1 MHMRFFIGTDIGTT
15 HTKAIAL
22 QSDGFVLASAM
33 HGYTPITD
41 DTGKHELDPETVFQ
55 AVLNVL
61 QEVVQQLA
69 LKTDLQ
75 HLSGIAF
82 SSAMHSLI
90 ALDENFQ
97 PLSNC
102 ITWADLR
109 SSAQAERLKQ
119 EGLAMDL
126 YMHTGTPVH
135 PMSPLCKLI
144 WLRETDPVLH
154 QQAAK
159 FTGIKE
165 YVLHRLTGRNVTDLS
180 IASATGLFDIR
191 ARTWYGPALQ
201 LAGIDEGRL
210 FAPVITRHIISGLK
224 PAYARMTG
232 IPSQTPVVV
241 GASDGCLANLG
252 SNALEPG
259 DLSITIGTSG
269 AVRAVT
275 STPATDRGS
284 RVFNYI
290 LDDDHF
296 VCGGPLNNGGALVE
310 WYAAHFLQRNIR
322 DAGVMEWFMQQAASV
337 TAGAEGLLFLPY
349 VRGERAPVWDSMAR
363 GALVGMDHRHTQA
376 HAMRAVLEGINYAVC
391 DIAQAVQQT
400 VGKANRIFVSG
411 GFIHS
416 PQWVQWLCNLLG
428 QKLVVTGS
436 ADASAM
442 GAAIMGFMAT
452 GEISKLSEARKFF
465 REEAV
470 YEPDAADHA
479 ILQQYFTI
487 YAQLYG
493 QLRPGFQALGKLRN
507 K

>member
-1 MHMRFFIGTDIGTT
+1 MRFFIGTDIGTT

-33 HGYTPITD
+33 RGYTPLTD
-41 DTGKHELDPETVFQ
+41 DSGSHELDPETVFQ
-55 AVLNVL
+55 AVLDVL

-69 LKTDLQ
+69 QKTDLQ
-75 HLSGIAF
+75 QLSGIAF

-90 ALDENFQ
+90 ALDENYQ

-109 SSAQAERLKQ
+109 SSAQAERLKA
-119 EGLAMDL
+119 EGLATDL
-126 YMHTGTPVH
+126 YRHTGTPLH

-144 WLRETDPVLH
+144 WLRETNPALH
-154 QQAAK
+154 QQASK

-165 YVLHRLTGRNVTDLS
+165 YVLHRLTGRVVTDIS

-191 ARTWYGPALQ
+191 ERTWYEPALQ
-201 LAGIDEGRL
+201 LAGIDEERL
-210 FAPVITRHIISGLK
+210 FEPVITHYAITDLK
-224 PAYARMTG
+224 PAYARRIG
-232 IPSQTPVVV
+232 IPSHTRVVV

-275 STPATDRGS
+275 AMPATDRES

-290 LDDDHF
+290 LDDEHF

-310 WYAAHFLQRNIR
+310 WYAEHFLQRNIR
-322 DAGVMEWFMQQAASV
+322 EEGVMEWFMQQAATV
-337 TAGAEGLLFLPY
+337 PAGAEGLLFLPY
-349 VRGERAPVWDSMAR
+349 VRGERAPVWDGLAR
-363 GALVGMDHRHTQA
+363 GAMVGMDHRHTQA
-376 HAMRAVLEGINYAVC
+376 HAMRAVVEGINYAVG
-391 DIAQAVQQT
+391 DIMEAVQQT
-400 VGKANRIFVSG
+400 VGKAHRIFVSG
-411 GFIHS
+411 GFIRS
-416 PQWVQWLCNLLG
+416 QQWVQWLCNLLG

-452 GEISKLSEARKFF
+452 GEIAKLSDARKFF
-465 REEAV
+465 QEDAV
-470 YEPDAADHA
+470 YEPEAAEHE

-487 YAQLYG
+487 YAQLYR

>member
-1 MHMRFFIGTDIGTT
+1 MRFFIGADIGTT

-33 HGYTPITD
+33 RGYTPLTD
-41 DTGKHELDPETVFQ
+41 DSGKHELDPEQVFR
-55 AVLNVL
+55 AVLDVL
-61 QEVVQQLA
+61 EEVAMQLA
-69 LKTDLQ
+69 QKTDLQ
-75 HLSGIAF
+75 LLSGIAF

-90 ALDENFQ
+90 VLDENFQ

-109 SSAQAERLKQ
+109 SSAQAERLKA
-119 EGLAMDL
+119 EGLATDL
-126 YMHTGTPVH
+126 YRHTGTPVH

-144 WLRETDPVLH
+144 WLRETNPVLH
-154 QQAAK
+154 QQGAK

-165 YVLHRLTGRNVTDLS
+165 YVLYRLTGRNVTDLS

-191 ARTWYGPALQ
+191 KRGWYAPALQ
-201 LAGIDEGRL
+201 LAGISEDRL
-210 FAPVITRHIISGLK
+210 SEPVITKYMIAEIR
-224 PAYARMTG
+224 PAYAKKIG
-232 IPSQTPVVV
+232 IPSKTPVVV

-275 STPATDRGS
+275 AMPATDSGS

-290 LDDDHF
+290 LDEAHF

-310 WYAAHFLQRNIR
+310 WYAEHFLQRNIR
-322 DAGVMEWFMQQAASV
+322 EEGAMEWFMQQAASV
-337 TAGAEGLLFLPY
+337 PAGSEGLLFLPY
-349 VRGERAPVWDSMAR
+349 VRGERAPVWDGMAR
-363 GALVGMDHRHTQA
+363 GALVGMDHRHTRE
-376 HAMRAVLEGINYAVC
+376 HAMRAVVEGINYAVC
-391 DIAQAVQQT
+391 DIMQAVQQT
-400 VGKANRIFVSG
+400 VGKTEKIFVSG
-411 GFIHS
+411 GFIRS

-428 QKLVVTGS
+428 QRLVVTGS

-442 GAAIMGFMAT
+442 GAAILGFMAT
-452 GEISKLSEARKFF
+452 GEITRLSDARKFF
-465 REEAV
+465 QEEAV
-470 YEPDAADHA
+470 YEPDAATHG
-479 ILQQYFTI
+479 ILQQYYTI
-487 YAQLYG
+487 YAQLYS
-493 QLRPGFQALGKLRN
+493 QLQPGFQALGKLRN